1 MGHLHMHQRFVAG
14 TFEDAAGNVPI
25 IQHIVQ
31 STGDFLKSDRLLHKC
46 CRTNGNG
53 VDGIIFM
60 RCHIYNVKILM
71 SQYVSQVRAQCQSV
85 RAPFPYS
92 IAVREKSGDVVF
104 TGKVNVHKN
113 NVIAFAIQIGVVQRA
128 AVGVNVRCIH
138 VHVFFVYCIAKGI
151 LESADRHTVHRLQ

>member
-1 MGHLHMHQRFVAG
+1 MLPD
-14 TFEDAAGNVPI
+14 EWEW
-25 IQHIVQ
+25 
-31 STGDFLKSDRLLHKC
+31 
-46 CRTNGNG
+46 
-53 VDGIIFM
+53 DGIIFM

-85 RAPFPYS
+85 GAPFPYS

-113 NVIAFAIQIGVVQRA
+113 NIIAFATQIGVVQRA
-128 AVGVNVRCIH
+128 AVGVNVRCIQCPR
-138 VHVFFVYCIAKGI
+138 FFVYCIAKGI